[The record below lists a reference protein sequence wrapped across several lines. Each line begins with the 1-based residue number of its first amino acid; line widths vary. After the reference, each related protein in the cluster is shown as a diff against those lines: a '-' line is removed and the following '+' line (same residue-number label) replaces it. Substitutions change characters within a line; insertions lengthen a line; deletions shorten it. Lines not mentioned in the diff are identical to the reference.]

1 MSQIEHKKLNNRNW
15 IISGVIVILIIFV
28 GGGAWASL
36 TKIAGAVIAPGVFG
50 VESKIKTV
58 EHLEGGIVE
67 EIFVRNGD
75 VVEAG
80 DPLVR
85 LDDTHF
91 RANLNIVSNNLLEL
105 LAREARLKAEL
116 QDAES
121 ISFPDEVLSGQDRS
135 DEDHAHARQIIA
147 DKVSLFEARRDARS
161 GQKQIMAQQIIHLE
175 AQISGLE
182 AQMGAVSEQS
192 QILEGNIQRKEEAA
206 QSGVI
211 AQDAMELLQRQLLQV
226 QGETGGLQSS
236 IARIRSTI
244 TQTELQ
250 ILQIDIDLR
259 ENVQAEMRE
268 VSNRIAEL
276 REQKISYENN
286 MRRTLILAPVSGL
299 VHNLTT
305 YTLGGVVAPASP
317 IMQIIPANDR
327 LIIEARISTTDIDQI
342 SIGQEASVLLVAF
355 DSRTTPRLNATVTNI
370 SAAQLIDPTTNAP
383 YFTLEVEIPKS
394 ELLRLSDDQVLLPG
408 MPAET
413 YITTGERSPL
423 DYFLKPLMIQI
434 TRAFKED

>member
-15 IISGVIVILIIFV
+15 IVSGIIVILIIFV
-28 GGGAWASL
+28 GGGAWATL
-36 TKIAGAVIAPGVFG
+36 TKISGAVIAPGVFG
-50 VESKIKTV
+50 VESKNKTV

-121 ISFPDEVLSGQDRS
+121 ISFPEEVLQA
-135 DEDHAHARQIIA
+135 EDSAQAYQIIA
-147 DKVSLFEARRDARS
+147 DKIALFEAHRDARF

-175 AQISGLE
+175 AQILGLE

-226 QGETGGLQSS
+226 QGEVGGLQSS

-305 YTLGGVVAPASP
+305 YTLGGVVAPAAP

-327 LIIEARISTTDIDQI
+327 LIIEARISTTDVDQI
-342 SIGQEASVLLVAF
+342 SIGQEASVLLIAF

-383 YFTLEVEIPKS
+383 YFTLEIEIPKS
-394 ELLRLSDDQVLLPG
+394 ELLRLSADQVLLPG

-434 TRAFKED
+434 SRAFKED